1 MGALIDA
8 GVQHV
13 YHYTPLH
20 YLPFIARDQHL
31 RTKPSL
37 KAAGFEETHFRS
49 KSHKHDTA
57 RGFYNYAFLTLD
69 PNPRILNAKLA
80 GGFPHIEIAIPTS
93 CVESVDYSLSRFNI
107 AMTRQLRRGNK
118 PGFPESSANG
128 RYYGGKQVPVAY
140 TDADKRE
147 LLRQNLGKQMIEVL
161 LHSDLPLQG
170 SISVVCFHERDAEI
184 ASDVL
189 GRLGTRWSISNRG
202 APEYYLFHQ
211 RHRKN
216 VYDFIRTALQDP
228 GWRGNGLDFDKV

>member
-37 KAAGFEETHFRS
+37 KAAGFDETHFRS

-57 RGFYNYAFLTLD
+57 RGFYDFAFLTLD

-80 GGFPHIEIAIPTS
+80 GGFPHIEITIPTT
-93 CVESVDYSLSRFNI
+93 CVESVDYSLSRYNI

-118 PGFPESSANG
+118 HGFPESAANG
-128 RYYGGKQVPVAY
+128 RYYGNKQVPIAY
-140 TDADKRE
+140 TCPDKQA
-147 LLRQNLGKQMIEVL
+147 LLNTHLGKGMIEVL
-161 LHSDLPLQG
+161 LHSDLPLDKNVQ
-170 SISVVCFHERDAEI
+170 IVCFGDHDAGI
-184 ASDVL
+184 AAHILDTL
-189 GRLGTRWSISNRG
+189 GVPWLVRTRTPS
-202 APEYYLFHQ
+202 EYYRDNKLH
-211 RHRKN
+211 
-216 VYDFIRTALQDP
+216 RTAVKRFIQSALADP
-228 GWRGNGLDFDKV
+228 LWRGNGLDFDNV

>member
-37 KAAGFEETHFRS
+37 KAAGFDDTHFRS

-57 RGFYNYAFLTLD
+57 RGFYDFAFLTLD

-80 GGFPHIEIAIPTS
+80 GGFPHIEIAIPTY

-118 PGFPESSANG
+118 PGFPESAANG
-128 RYYGGKQVPVAY
+128 RYYGDKQVPVAY
-140 TDADKRE
+140 ADADKRE
-147 LLRQNLGKQMIEVL
+147 LLQQNLGKRMIEVL
-161 LHSDLPLQG
+161 LHSDLPFQG
-170 SISVVCFHERDAEI
+170 PIDVVCFHARDAEI
-184 ASDVL
+184 ASNVL
-189 GRLGTRWSISNRG
+189 ERLDTPWSISNRR
-202 APEYYLFHQ
+202 APEYYLYHQ
-211 RHRKN
+211 KHREHVN
-216 VYDFIRTALQDP
+216 DFIKTALEDP